1 MKNKTYLILAFLALF
16 SLSSHSYFHISEF
29 DLEHNHELDHE
40 HEKESCDQCNLAETS
55 FFVDEDFNNE
65 NQHKSLRMKKS
76 MEKFNTALVSV
87 LPKTKKVKMR
97 LP

>member
-40 HEKESCDQCNLAETS
+40 HEKESWDQCNLVETF
-55 FFVDEDFNNE
+55 FFVDEDFNNANLFLE
-65 NQHKSLRMKKS
+65 NYFFSHQANLTNL
-76 MEKFNTALVSV
+76 FNYHLLIRAPPVT
-87 LPKTKKVKMR
+87 
-97 LP
+97 

>member
-29 DLEHNHELDHE
+29 DLEHSHELDHE

-55 FFVDEDFNNE
+55 FFVDEDFNNANLFLE
-65 NQHKSLRMKKS
+65 NYFFSHQANLTNL
-76 MEKFNTALVSV
+76 FNYHLLIRAPPVT
-87 LPKTKKVKMR
+87 
-97 LP
+97 

>member
-29 DLEHNHELDHE
+29 DLEHNHE

-55 FFVDEDFNNE
+55 LFVDEDFGNE
-65 NQHKSLRMKKS
+65 NLCLENYFFSHQVNLTNLLNYHLLIR
-76 MEKFNTALVSV
+76 APPVS
-87 LPKTKKVKMR
+87 
-97 LP
+97 

>member
-29 DLEHNHELDHE
+29 DLEHNHELGHE
-40 HEKESCDQCNLAETS
+40 HEKESCDQCNLAETT

-65 NQHKSLRMKKS
+65 NLFLENYFFSHQANLTNL
-76 MEKFNTALVSV
+76 FNHHLLIRAPPVT
-87 LPKTKKVKMR
+87 
-97 LP
+97 

>member
-55 FFVDEDFNNE
+55 FFVDEDFNNGNLFLE
-65 NQHKSLRMKKS
+65 NYFFSQQANLTNL
-76 MEKFNTALVSV
+76 FNYHLLIRAPPVS
-87 LPKTKKVKMR
+87 
-97 LP
+97 